1 MSGQE
6 LPVPRA
12 RSTWLC
18 YALSAAVLGGLLA
31 LGGMGLA
38 GCGDPA
44 TRYKVLSFFFDGVP
58 EPGAPPRPRG
68 VRKGLGLSG
77 PEDLVAT
84 TRPTTGPAGVAAAVQ
99 APMVY
104 HAPFK
109 DPKQCKN
116 CHDPSKSFGTPAAD
130 MCRTCHKRHYDQQ
143 WDDWTHGPVALGQ
156 CALCHVSHSSRY
168 AGLLTA
174 PMPDL
179 CLGCHDAKRTMERPY
194 HATAG
199 TQACTTCHDPHFAGN
214 RQLLLDSVAYARR
227 GGRASVLSS
236 GHNEW
241 TKAACVKCHTAESS
255 NQPVADV
262 DKVCLSC
269 HPKIQQPTPGQKMH
283 EAVVKGRCTACH
295 TAHKSSRPSLMKP
308 AAEKNCL
315 GSGCHDL
322 AKIQTDKH
330 PKIIRGDCVFC
341 HNGHSSSR
349 EHLLR
354 MTPLKLEKPTPM
366 GMTRPATA
374 PTSAPATAPTSAPS
388 TMPEPRGARM

>member
-6 LPVPRA
+6 LPIRKA

-18 YALSAAVLGGLLA
+18 YALSLAVLAGLLA
-31 LGGMGLA
+31 LMGTGLA
-38 GCGDPA
+38 GCGDPQS
-44 TRYKVLSFFFDGVP
+44 RYKVLSFFFDGVP

-68 VRKGLGLSG
+68 VRRGLGAAG

-84 TRPTTGPAGVAAAVQ
+84 SRPTSGPAGAAAAAE
-99 APMVY
+99 APLVY

-109 DPKQCKN
+109 DPRKCKF
-116 CHDPSKSFGTPAAD
+116 CHDPSKSFGAPAAD
-130 MCRTCHKRHYDQQ
+130 TCRQCHKPHYDQQ

-156 CALCHVSHSSRY
+156 CSLCHTAHSSRY

-179 CLGCHDAKRTMERPY
+179 CLGCHEAKRTLERPY
-194 HATAG
+194 HATA
-199 TQACTTCHDPHFAGN
+199 TVQACTNWHDPPFAGN
-214 RQLLLDSVAYARR
+214 RQLLPDSAAYARR
-227 GGRASVLSS
+227 AGRGVVLPSK
-236 GHNEW
+236 HNEW
-241 TKAACVKCHTAESS
+241 KKPDACVRCHTAESS

-269 HPKIQQPTPGQKMH
+269 HPKIQQPIPGQKMH
-283 EAVVKGRCTACH
+283 EAVAKGKCTACH
-295 TAHKSSRPSLMKP
+295 TAHKSSRPSLIKP

-315 GSGCHDL
+315 GAGCHDL

-330 PKIIRGDCVFC
+330 PKISRGDCVFC
-341 HNGHSSSR
+341 HNGHSSPR

-354 MTPLKLEKPTPM
+354 VAPLMIEKFAPM
-366 GMTRPATA
+366 GASRPATVPA
-374 PTSAPATAPTSAPS
+374 SAPATAPAASSAPA
-388 TMPEPRGARM
+388 TRRAPM